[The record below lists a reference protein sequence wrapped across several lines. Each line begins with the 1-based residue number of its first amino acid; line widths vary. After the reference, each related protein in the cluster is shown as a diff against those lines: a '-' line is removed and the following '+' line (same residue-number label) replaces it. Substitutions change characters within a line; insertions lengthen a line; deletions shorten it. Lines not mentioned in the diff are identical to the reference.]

1 MNTSNIT
8 MDSATMFM
16 SNNLNPIQN
25 NPQNNLNNSLQN
37 IQNQNN
43 QLNSNLMNNPNQIPS
58 NNLSLN
64 DSLQNLDDQS
74 PQKRPKLRREPSGN
88 KGNNRVVSP
97 GSSNNLSDFSNINIS
112 MNSSMKNM
120 PENSNTNYGLGDVFR
135 NELEH
140 KIQSQNNEI
149 FEKFQFTLNQ
159 LNQGNL
165 KEKAK
170 DIKTLCNNEN
180 TLRIFSDFF
189 ILNRISKEP
198 NNQDKYFE
206 LINLMENKDSKELIN
221 YQITDTL
228 RYIHK
233 ILMSKILED
242 QKERTVL
249 KNLGNWLG
257 RLTLSRNKPIL
268 AKDLDFRDL
277 IQNAYEKGTLN
288 VIIPFISKILEHTV
302 NTKVFNLK
310 NPWLNSVLTILN
322 SIFIKPGLRPNL
334 KFEIEEL
341 FKKFGIK
348 EPNKFPTNN
357 FLDSKIPSI

>member
-1 MNTSNIT
+1 
-8 MDSATMFM
+8 
-16 SNNLNPIQN
+16 
-25 NPQNNLNNSLQN
+25 
-37 IQNQNN
+37 
-43 QLNSNLMNNPNQIPS
+43 
-58 NNLSLN
+58 
-64 DSLQNLDDQS
+64 
-74 PQKRPKLRREPSGN
+74 
-88 KGNNRVVSP
+88 
-97 GSSNNLSDFSNINIS
+97 
-112 MNSSMKNM
+112 
-120 PENSNTNYGLGDVFR
+120 
-135 NELEH
+135 
-140 KIQSQNNEI
+140 
-149 FEKFQFTLNQ
+149 
-159 LNQGNL
+159 
-165 KEKAK
+165 
-170 DIKTLCNNEN
+170 
-180 TLRIFSDFF
+180 
-189 ILNRISKEP
+189 
-198 NNQDKYFE
+198 
-206 LINLMENKDSKELIN
+206 MENKDSKELIN

-233 ILMSKILED
+233 ILMSKTLED

-288 VIIPFISKILEHTV
+288 VIIPFISKILEHSA

-341 FKKFGIK
+341 FKKLGIK

-357 FLDSKIPSI
+357 FLDNKIPSKNSQDFNLNQMSYSSNNNINLSNNKISHNNYDNMNPTNSTIK

>member
-1 MNTSNIT
+1 M
-8 MDSATMFM
+8 
-16 SNNLNPIQN
+16 
-25 NPQNNLNNSLQN
+25 
-37 IQNQNN
+37 
-43 QLNSNLMNNPNQIPS
+43 
-58 NNLSLN
+58 
-64 DSLQNLDDQS
+64 
-74 PQKRPKLRREPSGN
+74 
-88 KGNNRVVSP
+88 VSP

-120 PENSNTNYGLGDVFR
+120 PGNSNTNYGLGDVFR

-149 FEKFQFTLNQ
+149 FEKLKFTLNQ

-165 KEKAK
+165 KEKEK
-170 DIKTLCNNEN
+170 DIKKLCNNEN

-198 NNQDKYFE
+198 NNHDKYFE

-221 YQITDTL
+221 YQINDTL

-233 ILMSKILED
+233 ILMSKTLED

-249 KNLGNWLG
+249 KNLGNWLWK
-257 RLTLSRNKPIL
+257 LTLSRNKPIL
-268 AKDLDFRDL
+268 SKDLDFRDL

-310 NPWLNSVLTILN
+310 NPWLNSILTILN

-357 FLDSKIPSI
+357 FLDNKIPSKNSQDFNLNQMSYSSNNNINLSNNKISHNNYDNINPTNSSNKIQRINKNTSNNLQDEQQFNKKEFINKIL